1 MCYFYCQNIEDNIM
15 FKIQKLNQLTGH
27 KDSVYALAKINTN
40 TILSAATDGY
50 VVRWNLSKTIDNQLI
65 IEQKITEQEIIGKV
79 IAKIGSSIYALHV
92 IPEKN
97 YLVVGHNT
105 DGIHIIDLLNEQEIF
120 SVGFTKSAIFDI
132 KHLDSDL
139 FIACGDGNVIII
151 DLETFSL
158 KKILS
163 FSQQSA
169 RCIAVCPQKNEIA
182 IGYSD
187 NHIRIFDSIN
197 YTQKADFE
205 AHTNSIFTLAYSPNN
220 QYLLSGSRDAHLKIW
235 QVQYGNNLHSYT
247 LYQDIVAHLF
257 TINHIA
263 YSPNGE
269 FFATCSKDKSIK
281 LWQADNFKLLKVIDK
296 GRYTGHKTSINK
308 LVWLDDN
315 TLVSCSDDRTIII
328 WNVQNI
334 NKQL

>member
-1 MCYFYCQNIEDNIM
+1 MCYFYCQNIAATTM

-40 TILSAATDGY
+40 TILSSAADGY
-50 VVRWNLSKTIDNQLI
+50 VVRWNLLETVDNRVI
-65 IEQKITEQEIIGKV
+65 AEQKNIQQEIIGKV
-79 IAKIGSSIYALHV
+79 IAKIGSSIYALHI

-105 DGIHIIDLLNEQEIF
+105 DGIHIIDLVNEQEIF

-132 KHLDSDL
+132 KHLGIYL

-151 DLETFSL
+151 DLENFSL

-169 RCIAVCPQKNEIA
+169 RCIAVCSQKNEIA

-187 NHIRIFDSIN
+187 NHIRIFDSKN

-205 AHTNSIFTLAYSPNN
+205 AHTNSVFTLTYSPDN

-235 QVQYGNNLHSYT
+235 QFETENDEKSNCNYS

-257 TINHIA
+257 TINHLV

-281 LWQADNFKLLKVIDK
+281 LWQSSNFRLVKVIDK
-296 GRYTGHKTSINK
+296 GRHAGHGTSINK
-308 LVWLDDN
+308 LLWLDN
-315 TLVSCSDDRTIII
+315 QTLVSCSDDRTIVI
-328 WNVQNI
+328 WEI
-334 NKQL
+334 NRL

>member
-1 MCYFYCQNIEDNIM
+1 VLLLLSKYSLKSIM

-27 KDSVYALAKINTN
+27 KDSVYTLAAIANTN
-40 TILSAATDGY
+40 IIFSAAADGY
-50 VVRWNLSKTIDNQLI
+50 VVRWSLSKNIDNQLVT
-65 IEQKITEQEIIGKV
+65 EQKITEQEVIGKV
-79 IAKIGSSIYALHV
+79 IAKIGSSIYALHL

-105 DGIHIIDLLNEQEIF
+105 DGIHIIDLVNEQEIF
-120 SVGFTKSAIFDI
+120 SAGFTKSAIFDI
-132 KHLDSDL
+132 KHLGSDL

-151 DLETFSL
+151 DLANFSL

-169 RCIAVCPQKNEIA
+169 RCIAICSQKNEIA

-205 AHTNSIFTLAYSPNN
+205 AHTNSVFTLAYSPDN

-235 QVQYGNNLHSYT
+235 QVQQENNENRNNNYI

-257 TINHIA
+257 TINHLV

-281 LWQADNFKLLKVIDK
+281 LWQSSDFRLVKVIDK
-296 GRYTGHKTSINK
+296 GRHAGHGTSINK
-308 LVWLDDN
+308 LLWLDN
-315 TLVSCSDDRTIII
+315 HILISCSDDRTIVI
-328 WNVQNI
+328 WEI
-334 NKQL
+334 NRL